1 MSTLPPVLAIDRLTV
16 EYRLAGRRTLRAVE
30 NVSLQVN
37 DGETLALVGESGC
50 GKSSIARAV
59 MQLNPVASGTVALE
73 GVNLASLSRAE
84 LKSLRHRFQMIFQ
97 DPIASLN
104 PRRRVGAILE
114 APLKIAG
121 VRDASQRRR
130 RVERMLALTG
140 MDPSVLDRYP
150 HEFSGGQCQR
160 LSIARA
166 LVLEPRLLV
175 CDEPVSALDVSV
187 RAQVLNLLN
196 DLQRKLGLSMLFIS
210 HDLAVVRNVADRVA
224 VMYLGRICE
233 SGPARTV
240 LENPAHPYTRS
251 LLSAVPVPDP
261 GTRPQRIA
269 LVDAEAASHLSV
281 AGGCRFAP
289 RCPRAQAVCNR
300 HEPVLTGDD
309 SGRAVACHFP
319 VADPAAAAGGR
330 PQAAG
335 ITDDHNKNRE
345 NPICP

>member
-1 MSTLPPVLAIDRLTV
+1 MSEPSPMLAIRHLSVDYPLG
-16 EYRLAGRRTLRAVE
+16 GRRTLRAVDD
-30 NVSLQVN
+30 VSLQVN

-59 MQLNPVASGTVALE
+59 MQLNPAAEGSVEVE
-73 GVNLASLSRAE
+73 GVDLASLGRKE
-84 LKSLRHRFQMIFQ
+84 LKALRHRFQMIFQ

-104 PRRRVGAILE
+104 PRRRVRSILE

-121 VRDASQRRR
+121 LTDPEQRRR
-130 RVERMLALTG
+130 RVDRILELTG
-140 MDPSVLDRYP
+140 MDPTVLDRYP

-196 DLQRKLGLSMLFIS
+196 DLQRRLGLSMLFIS
-210 HDLAVVRNVADRVA
+210 HDLTVVRNVADRVA

-233 SGPARTV
+233 MGRAQTV

-251 LLSAVPVPDP
+251 LLGAVPVPDP
-261 GTRPQRIA
+261 SRRPGRIT
-269 LVDAEAASHLSV
+269 LVEAEAASHMTVSP
-281 AGGCRFAP
+281 GCRFAP
-289 RCPRAQAVCNR
+289 RCPQAQPVC
-300 HEPVLTGDD
+300 HERPPDLEGDAG
-309 SGRAVACHFP
+309 GRQVACHFP
-319 VADPAAAAGGR
+319 VNDTPDDSAVASSAGH
-330 PQAAG
+330 AVEC
-335 ITDDHNKNRE
+335 HKKNKE
-345 NPICP
+345 NQSCP